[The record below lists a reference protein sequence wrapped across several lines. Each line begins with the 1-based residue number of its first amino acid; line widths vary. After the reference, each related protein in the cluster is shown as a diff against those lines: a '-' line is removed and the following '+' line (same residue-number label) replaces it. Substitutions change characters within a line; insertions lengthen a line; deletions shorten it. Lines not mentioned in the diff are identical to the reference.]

1 MMKYF
6 VTIELLLYLAILLT
20 LGGGLIF
27 SRKFRMLFKF
37 NWAKYAIIIAVYALV
52 RLAVWGMMSLE
63 SFYMKLTLAQ
73 LPMQILL
80 VGVNAAIFVYFYSTV
95 LGRGFSK
102 SGKKSSIR
110 GELVNVK
117 WSDVI
122 GMDNVKAEAREV
134 VELIKDRTRVKK
146 IGGKI
151 LRGILMLGPP
161 GCGKTYLAKAVATE
175 TGLPFLAMS
184 GSEFVEVFVGVGAS
198 RVRELFK
205 KARELA
211 YGNGGCI
218 IFIDEL
224 DAIARK
230 RVFSA
235 FGGTEETNSTQNQLL
250 AEMDGL
256 QEREL
261 KSGEMAPE
269 QNIIVIGATNSPEDN
284 LDRAL
289 LRPGR
294 FDRKLYIDLPTL
306 DDREKLFTY
315 YLGKILHDPAID
327 VARLARKAVYKSPA
341 DIENIIREAA
351 LIATREKRDSITLND
366 ISEAMERVD
375 LGLKHKLNITPKE
388 REKTA
393 YHEAGHLVVLYI
405 LHPTDDVF
413 KASIIPRRGTLG
425 VVHHQPREE
434 VFTHDKNRLLADIKA
449 DLAGYV
455 AEKMKFGTTSSGVAM
470 DFKQAMAIAHNMV
483 WRYGMADKSFLGDY
497 TVIPESQISE
507 KVKEELNA
515 ETSKLFQQCLKDVE
529 DLLTKERVILD
540 RFAKELLDKEELD
553 YDEIDAIF
561 KEYGK
566 FGMFKGV

>member
-1 MMKYF
+1 MRYF
-6 VTIELLLYLAILLT
+6 VAIELLLYLTIILT
-20 LGGGLIF
+20 LVGGLLF
-27 SRKFRMLFKF
+27 SRRFRMIFKF
-37 NWAKYAIIIAVYALV
+37 NWAKYAIIIAVCALV
-52 RLAVWGMMSLE
+52 RLAIWGLMSLE

-80 VGVNAAIFVYFYSTV
+80 VGMNAAIFVYFYSTV

-102 SGKKSSIR
+102 SGKKHSIR

-122 GMDNVKAEAREV
+122 GMENVKAEAREV

-146 IGGKI
+146 IGGKL

-205 KARELA
+205 KARQLA

-218 IFIDEL
+218 VFIDEL

-256 QEREL
+256 QERED
-261 KSGEMAPE
+261 KSGEANLE
-269 QNIIVIGATNSPEDN
+269 QNIIVIGATNSPEDS

-294 FDRKLYIDLPTL
+294 FDRKLYIDLPSL
-306 DDREKLFTY
+306 DDREKIFTY
-315 YLGKILHDPAID
+315 YLGKILHDPDID
-327 VARLARKAVYKSPA
+327 VGRLARKAVYKTPA
-341 DIENIIREAA
+341 DIENIVREAA
-351 LIATREKRDSITLND
+351 LIATREKRDSITLDD

-375 LGLKHKLNITPKE
+375 LGVKHKINMPV
-388 REKTA
+388 REKEMTA
-393 YHEAGHLVVLYI
+393 YHEAGHLITVYM
-405 LHPTDDVF
+405 LHPTEDVF
-413 KASIIPRRGTLG
+413 KASIIPRRGSLG
-425 VVHHQPREE
+425 VVHHQPKEE
-434 VFTHDKNRLLADIKA
+434 FHTKDKEKLLAEVKCS
-449 DLAGYV
+449 LGGYV
-455 AEKMKFGTTSSGVAM
+455 AEKLKFGTTTTGVTA
-470 DFKQAMAIAHNMV
+470 DFKHAMNVAHAMV
-483 WRYGMADKSFLGDY
+483 WVVGMGDKGHMGDY
-497 TVIPESQISE
+497 TVIPDSQLSE
-507 KVKEELNA
+507 KVKEELND
-515 ETSKLFQQCLKDVE
+515 ETGRIFQKCLKDVE
-529 DLLTKERVILD
+529 KVLTEKMPLLD

-553 YDEIDAIF
+553 YDDIDAIF
-561 KEYGK
+561 KECGE
-566 FGMFKGV
+566 FGAPKGV

>member
-1 MMKYF
+1 MNVF
-6 VTIELLLYLAILLT
+6 VTIELLIYLILMLT
-20 LGGGLIF
+20 VGAGLLF
-27 SRKFRMLFKF
+27 SRKIRMLFKF
-37 NWAKYAIIIAVYALV
+37 NWTKYMIIVIVYALV
-52 RLAVWGMMSLE
+52 RLAIWGMMSLE

-80 VGVNAAIFVYFYSTV
+80 VAVNAAIFVYFYSTV

-102 SGKKSSIR
+102 SGKKASIK

-134 VELIKDRTRVKK
+134 VELIKDRVRVKK

-205 KARELA
+205 KARQLA
-211 YGNGGCI
+211 YANGGCI

-256 QEREL
+256 QERES
-261 KSGEMAPE
+261 KSGEVNPE

-284 LDRAL
+284 LDKAL
-289 LRPGR
+289 MRPGR
-294 FDRKLYIDLPTL
+294 FDRKLYIDLPSME
-306 DDREKLFTY
+306 DREKLFKY
-315 YLGKILHDPAID
+315 YIGKIQCDAKVDIG
-327 VARLARKAVYKSPA
+327 RLARKAVYKTPA
-341 DIENIIREAA
+341 DIENIVREAA
-351 LIATREKRDSITLND
+351 LIATREKRDSITLDD

-375 LGLKHKLNITPKE
+375 LGLKHKLSITPKE
-388 REKTA
+388 KETTA
-393 YHEAGHLVVLYI
+393 YHEAGHLVVMYM
-405 LHPTDDVF
+405 LHPTNDVF

-425 VVHHQPREE
+425 VVYGQPRAELHTNSKE
-434 VFTHDKNRLLADIKA
+434 KKIADIMVS
-449 DLAGYV
+449 LSGYV
-455 AEKMKFGTTSSGVAM
+455 AEKIRYGTTGDGVAA
-470 DFKQAMAIAHNMV
+470 DFQNAMAVAHNMV
-483 WRYGMADKSFLGDY
+483 WKYGMGDKGLLGDY
-497 TVIPESQISE
+497 TIIPESQISE
-507 KVKEELNA
+507 KLKEELNE
-515 ETSKLFQQCLKDVE
+515 ETGKIFQQCLKGVE
-529 DLLTKERVILD
+529 ELLSKERVILD
-540 RFAKELLDKEELD
+540 RFAKELLEKEELD
-553 YDEIDAIF
+553 YDEIDMIF

-566 FGMFKGV
+566 FGLSKNV

>member
-1 MMKYF
+1 MKYF

>member
-1 MMKYF
+1 MNMF
-6 VTIELLLYLAILLT
+6 LIIELVLYLAMIT
-20 LGGGLIF
+20 VLGLGLIF
-27 SRKFRMLFKF
+27 SRKFRMYFKF
-37 NWAKYAIIIAVYALV
+37 NWTNYAIILVVYALV
-52 RLAVWGMMSLE
+52 RLAIWGMMSLE

-102 SGKKSSIR
+102 SGKKSSIK
-110 GELVNVK
+110 GEEVNVK

-122 GMDNVKAEAREV
+122 GMENVKAEAREV

-205 KARELA
+205 KASQLA

-256 QEREL
+256 QERED
-261 KSGEMAPE
+261 KSGELKSE

-284 LDRAL
+284 LDKAL

-294 FDRKLYIDLPTL
+294 FDRKLYIDLPSL
-306 DDREKLFTY
+306 DDREKLFEY
-315 YLGKILHDPAID
+315 YLGKIEHDPKID

-351 LIATREKRDSITLND
+351 LIATREKRDIITLDD

-375 LGLKHKLNITPKE
+375 LGLKHKLNVTPRE

-455 AEKMKFGTTSSGVAM
+455 SEKIKFDTTSSGVAM
-470 DFKQAMAIAHNMV
+470 DFKQAMSIAHNMV

-497 TVIPESQISE
+497 SVIPEGQISE
-507 KVKEELNA
+507 KVKEELNE
-515 ETSKLFQQCLKDVE
+515 ETSKIIQQCLKEVE
-529 DLLTKERVILD
+529 ELLTKEREILD
-540 RFAKELLDKEELD
+540 RFARELLEKEELD

-566 FGMFKGV
+566 FGMSKGS

>member
-1 MMKYF
+1 MSAF
-6 VTIELLLYLAILLT
+6 IAIELSLYAIILLT
-20 LGGGLIF
+20 LATGIIF
-27 SRKFRMLFKF
+27 SRRFRMVFMF
-37 NWAKYAIIIAVYALV
+37 NWATYAIGIVVYALV
-52 RLAVWGMMSLE
+52 RLAIWGLMSLE

-102 SGKKSSIR
+102 SGKKQSIK

-122 GMDNVKAEAREV
+122 GMENVKAEAREV
-134 VELIKDRTRVKK
+134 VELIRDRTRVKK
-146 IGGKI
+146 IGGKL

-205 KARELA
+205 KARQLS

-256 QEREL
+256 QERES
-261 KSGEMAPE
+261 KSGEANHE

-284 LDRAL
+284 LDKAL

-294 FDRKLYIDLPTL
+294 FDRKLYIDLPSL
-306 DDREKLFTY
+306 EDREKLFTY
-315 YLGKILHDPAID
+315 YLGKILHDPKID
-327 VARLARKAVYKSPA
+327 VGRLARKAVYKSPA
-341 DIENIIREAA
+341 DIENIVREAA
-351 LIATREKRDSITLND
+351 LIATREKRDSVTLGD

-375 LGLKHKLNITPKE
+375 LGVKHKINMPPRE
-388 REKTA
+388 REMTA
-393 YHEAGHLVVLYI
+393 YHEAGHLITVYM
-405 LHPTDDVF
+405 LHPTEDVF
-413 KASIIPRRGTLG
+413 KASIIPRRGSLG
-425 VVHHQPREE
+425 VVHHQPKEE
-434 VFTHDKNRLLADIKA
+434 FHTKDKEKLLAEIKCA
-449 DLAGYV
+449 LGGYV
-455 AEKMKFGTTSSGVAM
+455 AEKLKFGTTTTGVTA
-470 DFKQAMAIAHNMV
+470 DFKHAMNVAHAMV
-483 WRYGMADKSFLGDY
+483 WVVGMGDKGRMGDY
-497 TVIPESQISE
+497 TAIPENQLSE
-507 KVKEELNA
+507 KVKEELND
-515 ETSKLFQQCLKDVE
+515 ETQRIFQECIKDVE
-529 DLLTKERVILD
+529 KALSKNMELLD
-540 RFAKELLDKEELD
+540 RFAKELMEREELD
-553 YDEIDAIF
+553 YDDIDAIF
-561 KEYGK
+561 KEYGEY
-566 FGMFKGV
+566 GVPKGV

>member
-1 MMKYF
+1 MKYF
-6 VTIELLLYLAILLT
+6 VTIELFLYSATILT
-20 LGGGLIF
+20 LGAGLIF

-37 NWAKYAIIIAVYALV
+37 NWAKYVIVIAVYALV
-52 RLAVWGMMSLE
+52 RLAVWGLMSLE

-102 SGKKSSIR
+102 SGRKPGIK

-122 GMDNVKAEAREV
+122 GMENVKAEAREV

-205 KARELA
+205 KARQLA

-218 IFIDEL
+218 VFIDEL

-261 KSGEMAPE
+261 KSGEANPE
-269 QNIIVIGATNSPEDN
+269 QNIIVIGATNSPEDS

-294 FDRKLYIDLPTL
+294 FDRKLYIDLPSL

-315 YLGKILHDPAID
+315 YLGKVQYDSKVD
-327 VARLARKAVYKSPA
+327 VGRLARKAVYKTPA
-341 DIENIIREAA
+341 DIENIVREAA
-351 LIATREKRDSITLND
+351 LIATREKRDSITLDD

-375 LGLKHKLNITPKE
+375 LGLKHKLNMTSKE

-393 YHEAGHLVVLYI
+393 YHEAGHLIALYI

-434 VFTHDKNRLLADIKA
+434 VFTYDKNRLLADVKA

-470 DFKQAMAIAHNMV
+470 DFKQAMSIAHSMV
-483 WRYGMADKSFLGDY
+483 WKYGMADKSFLGDY
-497 TVIPESQISE
+497 TSIPEGQISE
-507 KVKEELNA
+507 KLKEELNE
-515 ETSKLFQQCLKDVE
+515 ETGKIFQQCLKDVE
-529 DLLTKERVILD
+529 ELLSRERVLLD

-566 FGMFKGV
+566 FGMSKGV